1 MLESELIEASAPCR
15 IDAGGTLDIRTFYY
29 PLRHLSPCTFN
40 IAIDL
45 RTHIRLLPF
54 KNGMVKVS
62 SKGFQSAAF
71 PLEKAPFRHPLG
83 LIFAIAVYFQ
93 AAGIHIEIESTSPPQ
108 SALGGSS
115 AAAVAL
121 VSALARLH
129 TRMGRPALNKKEIVQ
144 LAHGVEE
151 SVAGVPCGLQD
162 QLAAA
167 YGGVNLW
174 YWPEAINQPLF
185 RKMTVLAKRACKKLE
200 PHLLLAY
207 GGVPH
212 ASKDINQKWIEQF
225 LSGKNRKLWMEIVT
239 HTKNFGDSLKKGDLK
254 STIKSMNFEMAIRR
268 KMTPEVLDKMGGRLV
283 VSAVENHCGAKFT
296 GAGGGGCVWA
306 FGGIEDI
313 EKLKPKWEAILAS
326 RKGARLLSTKVDTKG
341 VLCTGVKT

>member
-1 MLESELIEASAPCR
+1 
-15 IDAGGTLDIRTFYY
+15 
-29 PLRHLSPCTFN
+29 
-40 IAIDL
+40 
-45 RTHIRLLPF
+45 
-54 KNGMVKVS
+54 MVKVS

-93 AAGIHIEIESTSPPQ
+93 AAGIHIEIESTSPPK

-121 VSALARLH
+121 VSALAHLY
-129 TRMGRPALNKKEIVQ
+129 TKKGKPALNKKKIIQ

-174 YWPEAINQPLF
+174 YWPEAIDQPLF
-185 RKMTVLAKRACKKLE
+185 RKVAVLEKRACKKLE

-207 GGVPH
+207 CGIPH
-212 ASKDINQKWIEQF
+212 ASKDINQKWIDQF
-225 LSGKNRKLWMEIVT
+225 LAGKNRKLWMEIVT
-239 HTKNFGDSLKKGDLK
+239 HTKNFGDSLKKGDFK
-254 STIKSMNFEMAIRR
+254 STIKSMNCEMTIRR
-268 KMTPEVLDKMGGRLV
+268 KMTPEVLDKMGDRLV
-283 VSAVENHCGAKFT
+283 VSAVKNHCGAKFT

-313 EKLKPKWEAILAS
+313 EKLKPKWEALLAS
-326 RKGARLLSTKVDTKG
+326 RKGARLLSTKVDTEG
-341 VLCTGVKT
+341 VLCSVDRK

>member
-1 MLESELIEASAPCR
+1 
-15 IDAGGTLDIRTFYY
+15 
-29 PLRHLSPCTFN
+29 
-40 IAIDL
+40 
-45 RTHIRLLPF
+45 
-54 KNGMVKVS
+54 
-62 SKGFQSAAF
+62 
-71 PLEKAPFRHPLG
+71 LG

-93 AAGIHIEIESTSPPQ
+93 AAGIHVEIESTSPPQ

-121 VSALARLH
+121 VSALALLYAKR
-129 TRMGRPALNKKEIVQ
+129 GKPALNKKEIVQ
-144 LAHGVEE
+144 LAHGIEE

-185 RKMTVLAKRACKKLE
+185 RKMTVLEKRACKKLE

-207 GGVPH
+207 CGIPH

-239 HTKNFGDSLKKGDLK
+239 HAKNIGDSLKKGDFK
-254 STIKSMNFEMAIRR
+254 STIKSMNCEMAIRR
-268 KMTPEVLDKMGGRLV
+268 KMTPEVLDKMGDRLV
-283 VSAVENHCGAKFT
+283 ISAVKNHCGAKFT

-306 FGGIEDI
+306 FGEIEEI

-326 RKGARLLSTKVDTKG
+326 RKGARLLRTKVDTEG
-341 VLCTGVKT
+341 VLCGVDRK